1 MIWRRPVL
9 DFFELL
15 GGRYGPDRSTSTA
28 PGRAHT
34 PRHGSKGRFKMSSR
48 VLQAK
53 VDAREAFRDLV
64 ENTHSRVYR
73 VALALLQSPH
83 EAEEVVQETFVRA
96 WEAFHELRDPSATTS
111 WLLKIAG
118 NLARDKRRLWRRR
131 SNEPFDEA
139 TIEPLRSLLSP
150 EGTIESPDEA
160 VLRKQRADSLRRAV
174 EGLKESHRVVIVLR
188 EIEEMTYEE
197 IASALSIPV
206 GTVESRLHR
215 AREKLA
221 KKLRRLVEREKTP

>member
-1 MIWRRPVL
+1 
-9 DFFELL
+9 
-15 GGRYGPDRSTSTA
+15 
-28 PGRAHT
+28 
-34 PRHGSKGRFKMSSR
+34 MSST

-53 VDAREAFRDLV
+53 VDARETFRELV

-73 VALALLQSPH
+73 VAFTLLESQH

-96 WEAFHELRDPSATTS
+96 WERLDELRDPSATTS

-139 TIEPLRSLLSP
+139 TIEPLRGLLW
-150 EGTIESPDEA
+150 EGTLESPDQV
-160 VLRKQRADSLRRAV
+160 VLRKQRAEALRRAV
-174 EGLKESHRVVIVLR
+174 DGLREPQRVVIVLR

-197 IASALSIPV
+197 IASALDIPV

-215 AREKLA
+215 ARQKLA
-221 KKLRRLVEREKTP
+221 KKLRRLVEKEKSP